1 MMKVLLL
8 LVVIAVASALGVVQ
22 MKYRTRLLFSEV
34 QRLQQL
40 NEATDEELV
49 QLQFQ
54 QNQWSER
61 NRVQQEA
68 SGRLGMS
75 LPGPAS
81 IISIQ
86 P

>member
-8 LVVIAVASALGVVQ
+8 LVVVAVASALGVVH

-40 NEATDEELV
+40 NEAADEELV

-75 LPGPAS
+75 LPAPAS